1 MLFGSVYG
9 PAFWITDP
17 RIGSCTK
24 LLLISARVHMY
35 YYLGLKALSLQFI
48 HFCDHPNARDNK
60 PLQVPPSLSV

>member
-1 MLFGSVYG
+1 MLFGSMYIT

-24 LLLISARVHMY
+24 LLPISARVPMY

-48 HFCDHPNARDNK
+48 HFCYHPIARDNK
-60 PLQVPPSLSV
+60 PL